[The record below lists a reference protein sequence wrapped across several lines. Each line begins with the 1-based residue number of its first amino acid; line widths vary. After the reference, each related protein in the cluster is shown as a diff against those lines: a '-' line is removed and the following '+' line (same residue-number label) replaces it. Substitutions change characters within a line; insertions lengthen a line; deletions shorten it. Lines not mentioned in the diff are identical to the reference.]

1 VKIEELYD
9 KVGAKI
15 YHYLTVKLGSESDAE
30 DVLQEV
36 FCRLAR
42 YALRMSL
49 VRNPKA
55 FAFRIARN
63 EANRFLRE
71 KITKQDCSGAA
82 GGLENIIAH
91 SMVGPDAKSCEMVA
105 WAIAQLPEEQR
116 EVVVLKLFEE
126 MTFKEIAAVCDIPLN
141 TAASRYRYGLEKI
154 RDSLEKK
161 I

>member
-1 VKIEELYD
+1 MNIEELYD

-30 DVLQEV
+30 DILQEV
-36 FCRLAR
+36 FCRIAR
-42 YALRMSL
+42 YGLRMRL
-49 VRNPKA
+49 VHNPVA
-55 FAFRIARN
+55 FAFRTARN

-71 KITKQDCSGAA
+71 KITKQNCSGES
-82 GGLENIIAH
+82 GGLQNIIAH
-91 SMVGPDAKSCEMVA
+91 SIVGPDEQSCELVA

-116 EVVVLKLFEE
+116 EVLVLKLFEE